1 MAADRFDHLFIAPGS
16 YDASLRFYRETLG
29 WRVVYEWGGGGEPR
43 GAALSGGEVSLVI
56 AEQHATED
64 HSWSHGFNG
73 TRPTTH
79 LSVDDLD
86 RRYQQLAVSGTV
98 VVAPLRRLQEQ
109 AVLRRH
115 AQLDRVQGPEER
127 ERDSESPRELRRQ
140 AHHHP
145 RQPRHLLPRRLLHR
159 SPEVGL
165 PDARGALD
173 RRRWRERRGDHR
185 GDQEMPRSEEH
196 TSELQSR
203 LHLVCRLLLEK
214 KKKKEKV
221 NQHYRHKVNLIRD
234 SRPPY

>member
-86 RRYQQLAVSGTV
+86 RRYQQLAVSGVV
-98 VVAPLRRLQEQ
+98 VVAP
-109 AVLRRH
+109 
-115 AQLDRVQGPEER
+115 EETHWGTR
-127 ERDSESPRELRRQ
+127 WFVVRD
-140 AHHHP
+140 
-145 RQPRHLLPRRLLHR
+145 
-159 SPEVGL
+159 
-165 PDARGALD
+165 PDG
-173 RRRWRERRGDHR
+173 
-185 GDQEMPRSEEH
+185 
-196 TSELQSR
+196 
-203 LHLVCRLLLEK
+203 
-214 KKKKEKV
+214 
-221 NQHYRHKVNLIRD
+221 NLIAYEQKLQAQPIRSD
-234 SRPPY
+234 GE